1 MKSRTVLYGAL
12 VTVCF
17 GAVAAL
23 MVFALRSNAVFY
35 RTVAEAKQIQLDS
48 PGDRFRLSGY
58 VEDGSVDESGDP
70 IVFALADGGEPI
82 RVEYSGKLPQLFA
95 PGIPVV
101 CEGTFPASTGPF
113 QCDLIMIRHDNQY
126 SPPSSAAAEA
136 Q

>member
-1 MKSRTVLYGAL
+1 MADPKCPAGVRVRGLERYPRGGEPIEVIPYDGGRIPL
-12 VTVCF
+12 
-17 GAVAAL
+17 
-23 MVFALRSNAVFY
+23 
-35 RTVAEAKQIQLDS
+35 
-48 PGDRFRLSGY
+48 
-58 VEDGSVDESGDP
+58 EDGSVDESGDP